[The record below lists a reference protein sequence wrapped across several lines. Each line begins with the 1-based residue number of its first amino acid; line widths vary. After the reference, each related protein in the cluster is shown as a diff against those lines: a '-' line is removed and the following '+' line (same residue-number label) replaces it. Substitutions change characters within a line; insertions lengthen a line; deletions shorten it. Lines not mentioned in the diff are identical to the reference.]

1 MADQLTYFGHATVLL
16 ELDGARVLTDP
27 VLRRHVG
34 PLVRRS
40 PRPHAALLTN
50 LDAILISH
58 LHLDHYDPPSLR
70 RLDRATPIVG
80 PRGGARPLAR
90 LGFTDVHELS
100 PGEETEVGALRV
112 VATAAVHEKSRHPLS
127 RAADCVGFVVAGS
140 LSAYFAGDTALFP
153 EMEGLW
159 AGLDVALLPIAG
171 WGLTLPEGEHMG
183 PLQAARALR
192 LLRPRLAVP
201 VHWGTFGLPGTGLGR
216 RGRATAAAAPV
227 TFRRHAAQLAPD
239 VAVALLRPG
248 ETLQLAEALGPRS
261 DVT

>member
-1 MADQLTYFGHATVLL
+1 VLL
-16 ELDGARVLTDP
+16 ELDGTRVLTDP

-40 PRPHAALLTN
+40 PRPHAGLLTD

-70 RLDRATPIVG
+70 RLDRGTPVVG
-80 PRGGARPLAR
+80 PKGSGRSLAR
-90 LGFTDVHELS
+90 LGFADVRELS
-100 PGEETEVGALRV
+100 PGEETAIGALRV
-112 VATAAVHEKSRHPLS
+112 VATAAVHEKGRHPLN
-127 RAADCVGFVVAGS
+127 RATDCVGFVVAGG

-153 EMEGLW
+153 GMEGLW
-159 AGLDVALLPIAG
+159 PDLDVALLPVAG

-183 PLQAARALR
+183 PQQAARALR

-216 RGRATAAAAPV
+216 RGRDAAAAAPAA
-227 TFRRHAAQLAPD
+227 FRRHARELAPE
-239 VAVALLRPG
+239 VSVSLMRPG
-248 ETLQLAEALGPRS
+248 ETLRLAEALAGR
-261 DVT
+261 DRQT